1 MFNISIAQNEY
12 ENALYNSRGN
22 QINIAQIIIC
32 LFLSWVDLRVRGSG
46 GLVWKKCVE
55 NHLRRMAGQE
65 KTVERVWKFTSL
77 FKFLNCLLS
86 I

>member
-32 LFLSWVDLRVRGSG
+32 LFLSW
-46 GLVWKKCVE
+46 W
-55 NHLRRMAGQE
+55 
-65 KTVERVWKFTSL
+65 
-77 FKFLNCLLS
+77 